1 MDFGILGQLLVRDE
15 TGELR
20 VGAAK
25 QRVVLAALLLRPG
38 QVVAAPTLVEV
49 IWDGRAPRS
58 AASSMRNYVMRLRG
72 VLGRAGER
80 ISGRSGGYLIEI
92 DEDEL
97 DSLRFARLLDNG
109 SAAFRDGAFE
119 RAATLLGEALALW
132 RGPALADVP
141 SDTLLRD
148 ELPRLAESR
157 LDALELKLDA
167 EGRLG
172 RYGPVIAELKALT
185 ALHPEREQLWVQ
197 LMTALYRHGRQS
209 EALATYQRIRRI
221 LAEDIGVEPGAQLRA
236 VHQQILT
243 ADPALDP
250 WPAGARR
257 TAVGTA
263 RPGMTGPASPSQ
275 SIDIEHRATADG
287 PGVRGPGRDEAR
299 RASRG
304 DGPVAGLFQVP
315 ADTTD
320 FTGRGREVGDLVG
333 RLTTDDRAAAVR
345 VVVTGRAGI
354 GKSAL
359 AIHVAH
365 KVRTAFPD
373 GILYADLHGADG
385 AAVQPVDVLGSFLGA
400 LGVAAEAIPAGL
412 TSRSA
417 LLRSVL
423 ADSRVLMVLDDA
435 VNLVQISPLLPST
448 ASCATLITSRTRLT
462 DLAGAHHAELDVLT
476 AAEAAR
482 LFARVAG
489 AARTGMEPE
498 AVARVVQACG
508 RLPLALRIA
517 AARLAARPLSSA
529 AQLAERL
536 ADGSRLLD
544 ELRIGS
550 LDVRARLRRSYE
562 ALDPATARAFRLLA
576 LCEGPSVNVE
586 VADAM
591 LSLRA
596 GQAEW
601 LLEELVDARL
611 MAAVRSGSYVFPDLI
626 RRFAL
631 EQAFAQESDAD
642 RACAVRRAA
651 QARAASRLR
660 LTTASNHGGTAQQ
673 PLHATIPFKPDRRLC
688 LAFPQMT
695 AP

>member
-1 MDFGILGQLLVRDE
+1 
-15 TGELR
+15 
-20 VGAAK
+20 
-25 QRVVLAALLLRPG
+25 
-38 QVVAAPTLVEV
+38 VVAAPTLVEV

-80 ISGRSGGYLIEI
+80 ISSRSGGYLIEV

-97 DSLRFARLLDNG
+97 DCLRFARLLENG

-167 EGRLG
+167 ESRLG
-172 RYGPVIAELKALT
+172 RHGLVIAELKALT

-243 ADPALDP
+243 ADPALDA
-250 WPAGARR
+250 WHGGARR
-257 TAVGTA
+257 TAAETA
-263 RPGMTGPASPSQ
+263 RPAPAGPASRGQ
-275 SIDIEHRATADG
+275 DIDIEWHSAADG
-287 PGVRGPGRDEAR
+287 RTGRGSGRHGVSRVLRGV
-299 RASRG
+299 
-304 DGPVAGLFQVP
+304 GPVAGLFQVP

-320 FTGRGREVGDLVG
+320 FTGRRREVRDLVA
-333 RLTTDDRAAAVR
+333 RLTAKDRAAAVR
-345 VVVTGRAGI
+345 TVVTGQAGI

-365 KVRTAFPD
+365 KARKAFPD

-385 AAVQPVDVLGSFLGA
+385 AAVAPVDVLVSFLGA

-412 TSRSA
+412 AGRSA

-423 ADSRVLMVLDDA
+423 ADRRVLMVLDDA
-435 VNLVQISPLLPST
+435 VNLAHISPLLPST

-462 DLAGAHHAELDVLT
+462 DLAGAHHVELDVLT
-476 AAEAAR
+476 ADEAAR

-489 AARTGMEPE
+489 AARAEIEPK
-498 AVARVVQACG
+498 AVAQVVRACG

-544 ELRIGS
+544 ELKIGS
-550 LDVRARLRRSYE
+550 LDVRASLRRSYD

-576 LCEGPSVNVE
+576 LCDAPSVNVE

-591 LSLRA
+591 LGLHGGRA
-596 GQAEW
+596 ER
-601 LLEELVDARL
+601 LLEDLVDARL
-611 MAAVRSGSYVFPDLI
+611 MAAVRSGGYAFPDLI

-631 EQAFAQESDAD
+631 EQAFAQESETD

-651 QARAASRLR
+651 QVRAIRRLR
-660 LTTASNHGGTAQQ
+660 LPSASNHDDAATAQQ
-673 PLHATIPFKPDRRLC
+673 PLHASIPAKPDRRLC
-688 LAFPQMT
+688 LALPQMT
-695 AP
+695 GP